1 MKIGDTVI
9 HPKYGKGDVVKIMT
23 DKDQVI
29 CFLANE
35 NRYFTKAGAEF
46 MVQAAATDKGSMGA
60 DFDHS
65 KAPTKAAAKT
75 HTCSF
80 CMRSFGKERGMQVHE
95 AQCKNNPQGTQWA
108 RGKVKKKCGAQ
119 PGNQHARKY
128 EPTEKVPISYAE
140 RKGLIDDPVKVYSSS
155 KDQIHRMPEQQDTDT
170 ETVSNTG
177 ATPQA
182 PQDTKCPKCGFDPD
196 DPKVYA
202 GSPQHPATD
211 PIYYLIMAAL
221 SVLLLCGLIAAALGV
236 KLLFA

>member
-140 RKGLIDDPVKVYSSS
+140 RKGLIDDPVKVYSTA
-155 KDQIHRMPEQQDTDT
+155 KDQTSIHKMPEQHDTDT
-170 ETVSNTG
+170 ETMSNTG

-182 PQDTKCPKCGFDPD
+182 PTPPTDGRWSTDIKGGFSTNRLYDYLVGFILLAILICGI
-196 DPKVYA
+196 
-202 GSPQHPATD
+202 
-211 PIYYLIMAAL
+211 IY
-221 SVLLLCGLIAAALGV
+221 AALGV
-236 KLLFA
+236 KLLLTN